1 MGKGTEI
8 RIITPDNGYSRGI
21 ATNACRRAHFLI
33 SLVCHFY
40 VPPNVRLNIMHPAA
54 FHLPYC
60 FSCHICCF
68 CGLESREHTSGVF
81 FCCRIEYNSAVSREL
96 TKLMKIPVDNYN
108 NLLTVLQLQHYAP
121 LLDTFDYH
129 GRKNL
134 AAYIVTNA
142 LDNETLIPTQE
153 QVRNLCSSSLIVK
166 ECHLPCCLCT
176 FLFVGGCCR

>member
-1 MGKGTEI
+1 M
-8 RIITPDNGYSRGI
+8 
-21 ATNACRRAHFLI
+21 L
-33 SLVCHFY
+33 
-40 VPPNVRLNIMHPAA
+40 
-54 FHLPYC
+54 
-60 FSCHICCF
+60 
-68 CGLESREHTSGVF
+68 

-153 QVRNLCSSSLIVK
+153 QVRGLCSSSMIVK
-166 ECHLPCCLCT
+166 ECHLLWLSA
-176 FLFVGGCCR
+176 FQFIGGAVVDKK